1 MAVHEDTMPEDTE
14 LVFINAI
21 NALAFRYGCK
31 ITNLDF
37 ENRIIEID
45 GPKNQQ
51 EQLASAITDIMRQ
64 WGSNQ

>member
-21 NALAFRYGCK
+21 NTLAFRYDCK

-51 EQLASAITDIMRQ
+51 AKLASKIADIMSQ
-64 WGSNQ
+64 WRD